1 MATSEDDSDKDSD
14 LQKLHNSQQE
24 NLKSKLVLP
33 DEIQAM
39 AREDLVKHISQ
50 TVAKYYTEPLK
61 PIQMDSVINLVQRKH
76 TFVLAGTGFGKSRI
90 AEVYWHLFPAYK
102 KPIILVLNPLDTLG
116 DNQVAEKK
124 KAKIN
129 AVNLTK
135 MNMTPD
141 IEKRVL
147 RGDYGFVYLLILTV
161 VDEAHM
167 IFIWGLVASG
177 LGKKIT
183 SHLKLQDRGVFR
195 PSYGDLGA
203 RLLAA
208 HGIPI
213 LLLSATCRPV
223 AIDKILASLKIT
235 PENMWRVDGE
245 LTRPEIRLIR
255 IPMELSL
262 GSCKDLKRIFGQKS
276 LIADNL
282 VPPALI
288 YSPTRNLTWQA
299 LKVINEARETRGG
312 HHDPDSTFV
321 RRFHSC
327 TGDLD
332 KLDIIEGF
340 ENHEFPVISCTMA
353 LGLGQNWKRVQS
365 VVHMGR
371 GDPASICQMI
381 GRCGRGEDN
390 PGLGIMFMETNRR
403 NGKNKVEDFPNHE
416 AFSNGYI
423 QSEDDRMDALAITPV
438 CLRIAFALDNK
449 LGYVPLHN
457 ADRHVVNE
465 KTREAEKGF
474 AECLCS
480 NCDPSSA
487 EELIAALKHLHV
499 GNFKENIT
507 SRKLNFEVPISPPL
521 PKVTRPRSCITK
533 KTGKKKLE
541 GELENFAVFMVQQ
554 FDKFHRSHISPEYSE
569 FKPSAHFGLFK
580 ARRMVLAFHKGFTA
594 EQLDRLIGGDAING
608 QMPFLQAKLEDYI
621 KTEQW
626 KNYLVKLREEEQLA
640 NETKRKGITAKRQA
654 ALKRTAEDSF
664 NTNQNEEETKQTKVG
679 GPGRPRGSS
688 TSRGH
693 GRGRGRGRGCVGT
706 SS

>member
-416 AFSNGYI
+416 AFSNG
-423 QSEDDRMDALAITPV
+423 
-438 CLRIAFALDNK
+438 